1 MTNTVRMVRIE
12 LRLLLVDPYPVVL
25 LVAMPLVLIAF
36 LAAGLVGGPGQS
48 VPGILVL
55 FAFIGLYNVG
65 LVFFRDHGWRTWGRL
80 RTSPIRPWEIVAGKT
95 LPLSALYLVQA
106 VVLLVAGYYVFGMPM
121 RGSIGTL
128 AVVVVVVAAAMT
140 GIGLV
145 LITFCR
151 TMNQVTAVTNL
162 GGVVLA
168 GLGGALAP
176 VDALPEWAQRI
187 APLSPVYWALDAL
200 RGVIDGGESLS
211 DVAKPLA
218 VLLGV
223 TVVCVVVAVARF
235 RVGDE
240 KEYYA

>member
-1 MTNTVRMVRIE
+1 MTNTMRMVRIE
-12 LRLLLVDPYPVVL
+12 LRLLLVDPYPIVL

-36 LAAGLVGGPGQS
+36 LADGLVGGPGQS

-80 RTSPIRPWEIVAGKT
+80 RTSPIRPWEVVAGKV
-95 LPLSALYLVQA
+95 LPLSTLYLVQSI
-106 VVLLVAGYYVFGMPM
+106 VLLLAGYYIFGMPM
-121 RGSIGTL
+121 EGNIAAL

-162 GGVVLA
+162 GGIVLA

-176 VDALPEWAQRI
+176 VEALPDWAQRI
-187 APLSPVYWALDAL
+187 APLSPVYWALEAL
-200 RGVIDGGESLS
+200 RGVIDDGDSLA
-211 DVAKPLA
+211 DVAKPLGVLVA
-218 VLLGV
+218 VA
-223 TVVCVVVAVARF
+223 VVCIAVAVARF